1 MKKKLLKECRGWLKV
16 TEDFEQGDWLNRPRL
31 QVFLLD
37 VEEYLMSMPKRPEVK

>member
-16 TEDFEQGDWLNRPRL
+16 TEDFEHGDWLNCPRL

-37 VEEYLMSMPKRPEVK
+37 LQDFLQSLRVREMPQ